1 MKKHIIGILIALVG
15 ISAFS
20 GCNSEQ
26 EPSELDLLIE
36 NLPTSNLTEEA
47 PENSDADSS
56 SDTAEI
62 YKSVTGSVVSVSEDG
77 ITVSAEGKEHKFIID
92 ENTKVLGGTLETAI
106 NITVSYNEAFFSD
119 KNYIA
124 EVITVLSTSESSD
137 EGSITPNS
145 DENTQPV
152 ENTGEQTD

>member
-1 MKKHIIGILIALVG
+1 MKKHIIGILITLVG

-26 EPSELDLLIE
+26 GPSELDLLIE
-36 NLPTSNLTEEA
+36 NLPTSNLTQEA

-56 SDTAEI
+56 SDAAEI
-62 YKSVTGSVVSVSEDG
+62 YKSVTGAVVSVSEEG
-77 ITVSAEGKEHKFIID
+77 ITVNAEGKEHKFIID
-92 ENTKVLGGTLETAI
+92 ENTKVLGGSLENAV
-106 NITVSYNEAFFSD
+106 NITISYNEASLSD

-124 EVITVLSTSESSD
+124 EIVTVLKTIEPSEEDST
-137 EGSITPNS
+137 TPNS

-152 ENTGEQTD
+152 ENTEEQTD